1 MATLSDT
8 DRATDTTGY
17 ASVTSL
23 LGRLMMAAIFLIS
36 GAGKMAD
43 PEVTLGYI
51 ASAGLPFP
59 PAALVVAVLVEVAGA
74 VALVVGYRTRLVA
87 SVMALFCIA
96 TAVIFH
102 SAFGDQNQFI
112 HFFKNLTMAGGFLQ
126 IVSFGAGAI
135 SLDAK
140 LRRPGAKQTIAYADP
155 SA

>member
-1 MATLSDT
+1 MAILSDT
-8 DRATDTTGY
+8 GRALDASGY
-17 ASVTSL
+17 ASVSSL

-59 PAALVVAVLVEVAGA
+59 PGALVVAIVVEVAGA
-74 VALVVGYRTRLVA
+74 VALVVGYRTRFVA

-96 TAVIFH
+96 TAVSFH

-126 IVSFGAGAI
+126 MVAFGAGAI

-140 LRRPGAKQTIAYADP
+140 LRRPHAEQATAQVAP